1 MVEVEPALEPEAFF
15 ETIYVLARDGKLGA
29 NASLTPPD
37 RGLARWTPS
46 WGDVRCQAACAGSE
60 GLCGDRRARRAA
72 SRLSRS
78 IPRVQPKLMS
88 FPPD

>member
-1 MVEVEPALEPEAFF
+1 MVEVEPAFETEAFF

-46 WGDVRCQAACAGSE
+46 WGDVPRQAPVLVQKAFAAIAAPVGRLL
-60 GLCGDRRARRAA
+60 GYRDRYPEY
-72 SRLSRS
+72 SPS
-78 IPRVQPKLMS
+78 
-88 FPPD
+88 